1 MIKLELYPILLDNRE
16 SLRET
21 SKDDSDPNDIQYMT
35 SSETEVVN
43 FDLVK
48 RHYVNGF
55 GLSENA
61 ITSVDAIV
69 PLEDRILFVEF
80 KNGQVN
86 NRNIKD
92 KARDS
97 LLVFLEII
105 GENIAFS
112 RSNIDFI
119 VVYNL
124 EKNPLPRQ
132 VQKGQ
137 LQETPSRVSIAD
149 HFMGKA
155 RKEFICFDLERYER
169 LYYRNRNEVVP
180 LSRDTSQSN
189 YRRGIMSLVILSL
202 LKSENMYGYQLCQEI
217 SRFSGGKLTIQEGSL
232 YPILYRLQDQG
243 LISEERVLVGKRMT
257 RNYYHLEPSGV
268 ERLREMTAEYEE
280 LTAGVFA
287 IIHREETIS

>member
-1 MIKLELYPILLDNRE
+1 MKYLGGA
-16 SLRET
+16 
-21 SKDDSDPNDIQYMT
+21 
-35 SSETEVVN
+35 N

-55 GLSENA
+55 GLSEDA

-137 LQETPSRVSIAD
+137 
-149 HFMGKA
+149 
-155 RKEFICFDLERYER
+155 
-169 LYYRNRNEVVP
+169 
-180 LSRDTSQSN
+180 
-189 YRRGIMSLVILSL
+189 
-202 LKSENMYGYQLCQEI
+202 
-217 SRFSGGKLTIQEGSL
+217 
-232 YPILYRLQDQG
+232 
-243 LISEERVLVGKRMT
+243 
-257 RNYYHLEPSGV
+257 
-268 ERLREMTAEYEE
+268 
-280 LTAGVFA
+280 
-287 IIHREETIS
+287 

>member
-1 MIKLELYPILLDNRE
+1 MINLELYPILLDNRK

-48 RHYVNGF
+48 RRYVNGF
-55 GLSENA
+55 GLSEDA

-132 VQKGQ
+132 VQRGQ
-137 LQETPSRVSIAD
+137 LQETPARVSIAD
-149 HFMGKA
+149 HVMGKA
-155 RKEFICFDLERYER
+155 RKEFIRFDLERYER
-169 LYYRNRNEVVP
+169 LYYRNIHTYSKEKFEEY
-180 LSRDTSQSN
+180 LQA
-189 YRRGIMSLVILSL
+189 
-202 LKSENMYGYQLCQEI
+202 LKLG
-217 SRFSGGKLTIQEGSL
+217 
-232 YPILYRLQDQG
+232 
-243 LISEERVLVGKRMT
+243 
-257 RNYYHLEPSGV
+257 
-268 ERLREMTAEYEE
+268 
-280 LTAGVFA
+280 
-287 IIHREETIS
+287 

>member
-1 MIKLELYPILLDNRE
+1 MINLELYSILWDNRE

-48 RHYVNGF
+48 RCYVNGF
-55 GLSENA
+55 GLSEDA

-80 KNGQVN
+80 KNGKVN

-105 GENIAFS
+105 GKNIAFS
-112 RSNIDFI
+112 RSNIDFV

-137 LQETPSRVSIAD
+137 LQDTPSRVSIAD

-155 RKEFICFDLERYER
+155 PKEFICFDLERYER
-169 LYYRNRNEVVP
+169 LYFRNIHTY
-180 LSRDTSQSN
+180 S
-189 YRRGIMSLVILSL
+189 
-202 LKSENMYGYQLCQEI
+202 KK
-217 SRFSGGKLTIQEGSL
+217 RFEEYLQAL
-232 YPILYRLQDQG
+232 RLG
-243 LISEERVLVGKRMT
+243 
-257 RNYYHLEPSGV
+257 
-268 ERLREMTAEYEE
+268 
-280 LTAGVFA
+280 
-287 IIHREETIS
+287 

>member
-48 RHYVNGF
+48 RRYVNGF
-55 GLSENA
+55 GLSEDA

-112 RSNIDFI
+112 RNNIDFI

-149 HFMGKA
+149 QFMGED
-155 RKEFICFDLERYER
+155 RKEFIRFD
-169 LYYRNRNEVVP
+169 
-180 LSRDTSQSN
+180 
-189 YRRGIMSLVILSL
+189 
-202 LKSENMYGYQLCQEI
+202 
-217 SRFSGGKLTIQEGSL
+217 
-232 YPILYRLQDQG
+232 
-243 LISEERVLVGKRMT
+243 
-257 RNYYHLEPSGV
+257 
-268 ERLREMTAEYEE
+268 
-280 LTAGVFA
+280 
-287 IIHREETIS
+287 

>member
-55 GLSENA
+55 GLSEDA

-119 VVYNL
+119 VA
-124 EKNPLPRQ
+124 
-132 VQKGQ
+132 GQ
-137 LQETPSRVSIAD
+137 PV
-149 HFMGKA
+149 
-155 RKEFICFDLERYER
+155 
-169 LYYRNRNEVVP
+169 
-180 LSRDTSQSN
+180 
-189 YRRGIMSLVILSL
+189 
-202 LKSENMYGYQLCQEI
+202 
-217 SRFSGGKLTIQEGSL
+217 
-232 YPILYRLQDQG
+232 
-243 LISEERVLVGKRMT
+243 
-257 RNYYHLEPSGV
+257 LEP
-268 ERLREMTAEYEE
+268 
-280 LTAGVFA
+280 
-287 IIHREETIS
+287 

>member
-21 SKDDSDPNDIQYMT
+21 SKDDSGPNDIQYMT

-55 GLSENA
+55 GLSEDA

-69 PLEDRILFVEF
+69 PLEDRILFIEF

-137 LQETPSRVSIAD
+137 LQETPSRDSIAD
-149 HFMGKA
+149 HYMGKA
-155 RKEFICFDLERYER
+155 IKEIICLDLERYQR
-169 LYYRNRNEVVP
+169 LYNRNIHTYSKERFEEY
-180 LSRDTSQSN
+180 LQA
-189 YRRGIMSLVILSL
+189 
-202 LKSENMYGYQLCQEI
+202 LKLG
-217 SRFSGGKLTIQEGSL
+217 
-232 YPILYRLQDQG
+232 
-243 LISEERVLVGKRMT
+243 
-257 RNYYHLEPSGV
+257 
-268 ERLREMTAEYEE
+268 
-280 LTAGVFA
+280 
-287 IIHREETIS
+287 